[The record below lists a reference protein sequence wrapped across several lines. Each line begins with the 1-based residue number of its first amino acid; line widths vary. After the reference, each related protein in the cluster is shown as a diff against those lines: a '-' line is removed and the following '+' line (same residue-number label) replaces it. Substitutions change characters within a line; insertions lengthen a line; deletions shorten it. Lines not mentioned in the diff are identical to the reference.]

1 MEINLISDT
10 ITKPTNEM
18 LQYMFKAVV
27 GDDVY
32 KQDPTVIELEVAA
45 MFGMR
50 QDFSSFWNN
59 GQSNCDKIT
68 YTTRG
73 TIDR

>member
-32 KQDPTVIELEVAA
+32 KQDPKLLNLKQKLQRCLVW
-45 MFGMR
+45 R
-50 QDFSSFWNN
+50 QDFSSLLEQWPI
-59 GQSNCDKIT
+59 KL
-68 YTTRG
+68 R
-73 TIDR
+73 

>member
-32 KQDPTVIELEVAA
+32 KQDPTVIELEAKLQRCWH
-45 MFGMR
+45 GGR
-50 QDFSSFWNN
+50 FSSLLEQWPI
-59 GQSNCDKIT
+59 KL
-68 YTTRG
+68 R
-73 TIDR
+73 

>member
-32 KQDPTVIELEVAA
+32 KQDPKLL
-45 MFGMR
+45 
-50 QDFSSFWNN
+50 N
-59 GQSNCDKIT
+59 
-68 YTTRG
+68 
-73 TIDR
+73 